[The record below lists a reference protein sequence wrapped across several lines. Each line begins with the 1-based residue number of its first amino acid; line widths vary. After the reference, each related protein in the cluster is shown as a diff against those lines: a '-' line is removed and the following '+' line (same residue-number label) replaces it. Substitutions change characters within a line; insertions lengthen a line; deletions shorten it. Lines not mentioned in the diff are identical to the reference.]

1 MWLGDGEKE
10 PGRGAQFCTFGQEW
24 SVITSG
30 GGGGEG
36 ERRVGE
42 IKVKL
47 KYNIPLFWAKGD
59 FYTLRHS

>member
-30 GGGGEG
+30 GGGGGGG
-36 ERRVGE
+36 EASWWNQSQTEV
-42 IKVKL
+42 
-47 KYNIPLFWAKGD
+47 
-59 FYTLRHS
+59 